1 MQFVWAIAQFAEAV
15 NAFPIDSS
23 EIRKSLY
30 CLFEFSPST
39 KVTAPLIIVDG
50 GCNKLGFRVYSTD
63 YRADLAGKIAITA
76 RETCNYGIKLALA
89 GSVGDSGT
97 ILYNINDEGPMKE
110 TLLPP
115 SHPPT
120 LTRFHGPY
128 IPTLNIIK
136 SVFEPIVAAL
146 RCRENVIASFDMLTD
161 IRNLILGAHTD
172 FVIAGSGINDDGSG
186 LAALFEVARALS
198 RFTINNAVIFAFW
211 TAEELYQHPGLSK
224 FLQILSVAEK
234 ATIRAYLNFDMDQN
248 RIKLSSFHVISGL
261 FHPTTSM
268 LSSTATAA
276 GQNYT
281 TAQFNGRFDL

>member
-39 KVTAPLIIVDG
+39 K
-50 GCNKLGFRVYSTD
+50 TD

-234 ATIRAYLNFDMDQN
+234 ATIRAYLNFDM
-248 RIKLSSFHVISGL
+248 LGL
-261 FHPTTSM
+261 GEAVKDMNM
-268 LSSTATAA
+268 LAATHTVTHEY
-276 GQNYT
+276 QPQWPYD
-281 TAQFNGRFDL
+281 R

>member
-50 GCNKLGFRVYSTD
+50 GY
-63 YRADLAGKIAITA
+63 LAGKIAITA

-234 ATIRAYLNFDMDQN
+234 ATIRAYLNFDM
-248 RIKLSSFHVISGL
+248 VC
-261 FHPTTSM
+261 
-268 LSSTATAA
+268 
-276 GQNYT
+276 
-281 TAQFNGRFDL
+281 

>member
-146 RCRENVIASFDMLTD
+146 RCRENVIASFDMLT
-161 IRNLILGAHTD
+161 AHSRCSYR

-224 FLQILSVAEK
+224 FLQILS
-234 ATIRAYLNFDMDQN
+234 DQN